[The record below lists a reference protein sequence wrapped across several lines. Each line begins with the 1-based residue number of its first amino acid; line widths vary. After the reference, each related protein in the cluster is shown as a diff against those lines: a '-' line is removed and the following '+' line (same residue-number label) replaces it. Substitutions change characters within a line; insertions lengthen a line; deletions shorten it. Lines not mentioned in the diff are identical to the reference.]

1 MRGPDVAEGDLH
13 RLVRELAHQAGVP
26 VHEDELPQVAALY
39 ADFMQL
45 MDTVESVQLDPEEE
59 SALALD
65 LFAWETTSDGPIA
78 AREGD
83 AP

>member
-1 MRGPDVAEGDLH
+1 MRDL
-13 RLVRELAHQAGVP
+13 AQQAGVP
-26 VHEDELPQVAALY
+26 IHEDEVPQIASIY
-39 ADFMQL
+39 EDFL
-45 MDTVESVQLDPEEE
+45 ELIDTMESVPLDVEEE

-65 LFAWETTSDGPIA
+65 LFAWEATADGPVA

>member
-1 MRGPDVAEGDLH
+1 MPDADLE
-13 RLVRELAHQAGVP
+13 RLVQELAQQAGVP
-26 VHEDELPQVAALY
+26 IHEDELPQVATLY
-39 ADFMQL
+39 ADFTQL
-45 MDTVESVQLDPEEE
+45 LDTVDSVQLDPEEE

-65 LFAWETTSDGPIA
+65 LFAWETTADGPIA

>member
-1 MRGPDVAEGDLH
+1 MAETDLQG
-13 RLVRELAHQAGVP
+13 LVRQLAQQAGVP
-26 VHEDELPQVAALY
+26 IHEDDLPQVATLY
-39 ADFMQL
+39 EDFLQL
-45 MDTVESVQLDPEEE
+45 IDSVESVQLDPEEE

-65 LFAWETTSDGPIA
+65 LFAWEVTPQGPIA